1 MKDLVLEEIERHCG
15 KVEWMPGFGHCFM
28 LNQTLCLYMYCKNIG
43 SMRFVIPSLL
53 TAESDN
59 MDEIM
64 ELVNQANREVKY
76 IKTTILDN
84 GCLTLTYDHKM
95 VTGEKP
101 EDIVPHIIKALAFAS
116 EYIKNKILCLK
127 D

>member
-1 MKDLVLEEIERHCG
+1 
-15 KVEWMPGFGHCFM
+15 
-28 LNQTLCLYMYCKNIG
+28 
-43 SMRFVIPSLL
+43 MRFVIPSLL